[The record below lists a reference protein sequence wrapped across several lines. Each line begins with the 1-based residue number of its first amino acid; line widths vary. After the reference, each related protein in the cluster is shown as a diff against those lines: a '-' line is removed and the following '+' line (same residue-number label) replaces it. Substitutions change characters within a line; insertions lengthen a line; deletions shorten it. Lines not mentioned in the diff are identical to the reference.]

1 VRLYG
6 SDHVLLGTDYPFDM
20 GDEDPVGFIAGA
32 TRLTG
37 ADRAAIM
44 GLNAAKLLKIKVP
57 KTKKPAV
64 KKAVAKKPAKT
75 ARR

>member
-20 GDEDPVGFIAGA
+20 GDEDPVGFIASA
-32 TRLTG
+32 TPLSG

-44 GLNAAKLLKIKVP
+44 GLNAAKLLKIRVP
-57 KTKKPAV
+57 AAKKPAA
-64 KKAVAKKPAKT
+64 KKTAAKKPAKA